1 MRVSIRQGMNS
12 TGEDRVERL
21 RSKLVW
27 SLLAVFAII
36 FGLAGPGSAHVRATA
51 QKAAARDLT
60 VNKTYGPRDAPIK
73 IEEFSDFQCP
83 ACRELYLQTL
93 RPLIDEFVSS
103 GKVYLVH
110 HDFPLPMHKY
120 SRQAARYAN
129 AAGAIGKFAGVEAA
143 LFDKQPEW
151 EASGNVTGAV
161 ASALTPEEMKR
172 VEEIIR
178 SGRVDPIIERD
189 VALGHLWGVQQTPTM
204 FVEINGQR
212 NRIVGVVNYTILR
225 TYLNELLARK

>member
-1 MRVSIRQGMNS
+1 MNPI
-12 TGEDRVERL
+12 GEESVERL
-21 RSKLVW
+21 RSKIAW
-27 SLLAVFAII
+27 SLLAVLAII

-51 QKAAARDLT
+51 PKASARDLT

-83 ACRELYLQTL
+83 ACRALYLQDL

-110 HDFPLPMHKY
+110 HDFPLPVHKY

-129 AAGAIGKFAGVEAA
+129 AAAAIGKFASVEAA
-143 LFDKQPEW
+143 LFEKQPEW
-151 EASGNVTGAV
+151 EASGNVAGAV

-172 VEEIIR
+172 VEEIVR
-178 SGRVDPIIERD
+178 SGRVDPIIDRD
-189 VALGHLWGVQQTPTM
+189 IALGHLRGVQQTPTI
-204 FVEINGQR
+204 FVETNGQR
-212 NRIVGVVNYTILR
+212 NRIVGVVSYTILR
-225 TYLNELLARK
+225 NYLNELLARK